1 MRWGKGSKSNPLT
14 VFQPPLVYRKTAMKT
29 LKEYLK
35 IESVLKMT
43 LNDSQVRQIQSYQKS
58 IKEKDIKP
66 LAVKDLHITL
76 LDGNEWKKIRNE
88 YKGKE
93 LKEIDFNITFGKP
106 QRIEGENGRVSYYSK
121 IIQQKQMNEYVKG
134 LVGVVN
140 RGRVYHVSI
149 GNRTGKGGDSVKE
162 VT

>member
-1 MRWGKGSKSNPLT
+1 
-14 VFQPPLVYRKTAMKT
+14 MKT

-43 LNDSQVRQIQSYQKS
+43 LNDSQVRQIQSYQKT
-58 IKEKDIKP
+58 IPDKDIKP
-66 LAVKDLHITL
+66 LAVKDLHVTL
-76 LDGNEWKKIRNE
+76 LDGNEWKSIRNQ
-88 YKGKE
+88 YRDKE
-93 LKEIDFNITFGKP
+93 LKKIDFNITFEKP

-121 IIQQKQMNEYVKG
+121 ITQQKQMHDYVKG

-149 GNRTGKGGDSVKE
+149 GNRTGKGGDSVRE

>member
-1 MRWGKGSKSNPLT
+1 
-14 VFQPPLVYRKTAMKT
+14 MKT
-29 LKEYLK
+29 LKEFLK

-43 LNDSQVRQIQSYQKS
+43 LNADQTKQIQKQQKS
-58 IKEKDIKP
+58 ITEKDIKP
-66 LAVKDLHITL
+66 LATKDLHITL
-76 LDGNEWKKIRNE
+76 LSGNEWKRVRGE

-93 LKEIDFNITFGKP
+93 LKEIDFNITFEKP

-121 IIQQKQMNEYVKG
+121 ITQQKQMNDYVKE

-149 GNRTGKGGDSVKE
+149 GNKTGRVGDSVKE
-162 VT
+162 VK

>member
-1 MRWGKGSKSNPLT
+1 MI
-14 VFQPPLVYRKTAMKT
+14 T

-43 LNDSQVRQIQSYQKS
+43 LNAAQTKQIQLFQKS
-58 IKEKDIKP
+58 ITEKDIKP
-66 LAVKDLHITL
+66 LATKDLHITL
-76 LDGNEWKKIRNE
+76 LSGNEWKRIRGE

-93 LKEIDFNITFGKP
+93 LKDVDFNITFEKP
-106 QRIEGENGRVSYYSK
+106 QRIEGSDGRVSYYSK
-121 IIQQKQMNEYVKG
+121 IIQQKQMNDYVKE

-149 GNRTGKGGDSVKE
+149 GNKTGRVGDSVRE
-162 VT
+162 VK

>member
-1 MRWGKGSKSNPLT
+1 
-14 VFQPPLVYRKTAMKT
+14 MKT

-58 IKEKDIKP
+58 IPDKDIKP

-93 LKEIDFNITFGKP
+93 LKEVDFNITFGKP

-121 IIQQKQMNEYVKG
+121 IIQQKQMHDYVKG

-140 RGRVYHVSI
+140 RGRVYHVSM
-149 GNRTGKGGDSVKE
+149 GNRTGKAGDSVRE

>member
-1 MRWGKGSKSNPLT
+1 MI
-14 VFQPPLVYRKTAMKT
+14 T

-43 LNDSQVRQIQSYQKS
+43 LNAAQTKEIQKQQKS
-58 IKEKDIKP
+58 ITEKDIKP
-66 LAVKDLHITL
+66 LATKDLHITL
-76 LDGNEWKKIRNE
+76 LSGNEWKRVKGE

-93 LKEIDFNITFGKP
+93 LKDVDFNITFESPK
-106 QRIEGENGRVSYYSK
+106 RIEGSDGRVSYYSK
-121 IIQQKQMNEYVKG
+121 IIQQKQMNDYVKE

-149 GNRTGKGGDSVKE
+149 GNKTGRVGDSVGE
-162 VT
+162 VV

>member
-1 MRWGKGSKSNPLT
+1 
-14 VFQPPLVYRKTAMKT
+14 MKT
-29 LKEYLK
+29 LKEFLK

-43 LNDSQVRQIQSYQKS
+43 LNDSQVKQIQMFQKS
-58 IKEKDIKP
+58 ITDKDIKP

-76 LDGNEWKKIRNE
+76 VDGNEWKSIRNE

-93 LKEIDFNITFGKP
+93 LKDVDFNITFEKP
-106 QRIEGENGRVSYYSK
+106 QRIEGLNGRVSYYSK
-121 IIQQKQMNEYVKG
+121 ITQQKQMNDYVKE

-149 GNRTGKGGDSVKE
+149 GNRTGRVGDSVKE
-162 VT
+162 VK

>member
-1 MRWGKGSKSNPLT
+1 MGKGVPRPNPLT
-14 VFQPPLVYRKTAMKT
+14 VFHAILYRGKMKT

-43 LNDSQVRQIQSYQKS
+43 LNDSQTRQIQIFQKS
-58 IKEKDIKP
+58 ITDKDIKP

-76 LDGNEWKKIRNE
+76 VDGNEWKRVKGE

-93 LKEIDFNITFGKP
+93 LKDVDFNITFEKP
-106 QRIEGENGRVSYYSK
+106 QRIEGPEGRVSYYSK
-121 IIQQKQMNEYVKG
+121 ITQQKQMNDYVKE

-149 GNRTGKGGDSVKE
+149 GNRTGRVGDSVRE

>member
-1 MRWGKGSKSNPLT
+1 
-14 VFQPPLVYRKTAMKT
+14 MKT

-43 LNDSQVRQIQSYQKS
+43 LNDSHVRQIQSYQKT
-58 IKEKDIKP
+58 IPDKDIKP

-88 YKGKE
+88 YKGEE
-93 LKEIDFNITFGKP
+93 LKEIDFNITFEKP
-106 QRIEGENGRVSYYSK
+106 KRIEGENGRVSYYSK
-121 IIQQKQMNEYVKG
+121 IIQQKQMNDYVKK
-134 LVGVVN
+134 LVGIVN
-140 RGRVYHVSI
+140 KGRVYHVSI
-149 GNRTGKGGDSVKE
+149 GNKTRRIGDSVRE

>member
-1 MRWGKGSKSNPLT
+1 
-14 VFQPPLVYRKTAMKT
+14 MKT

-58 IKEKDIKP
+58 IPDKDIKP

-76 LDGNEWKKIRNE
+76 IDGNEWKKIRNE

-93 LKEIDFNITFGKP
+93 LKEIDFNITFEKP
-106 QRIEGENGRVSYYSK
+106 KRIEGENGRVSYYSK
-121 IIQQKQMNEYVKG
+121 ITQQKQMNEYVKG

-149 GNRTGKGGDSVKE
+149 GNRTGKGGDSVRE

>member
-1 MRWGKGSKSNPLT
+1 
-14 VFQPPLVYRKTAMKT
+14 MKT

-43 LNDSQVRQIQSYQKS
+43 LNAAQTKQIQSYQKS
-58 IKEKDIKP
+58 ITDKDIKP
-66 LAVKDLHITL
+66 LAVKDLHVTL
-76 LDGNEWKKIRNE
+76 IDGNEWKSIRNQ
-88 YKGKE
+88 YRDKE
-93 LKEIDFNITFGKP
+93 LKEIDFNITFEKP

-121 IIQQKQMNEYVKG
+121 ITQQKQMHDYVKG

-140 RGRVYHVSI
+140 RNRVYHVSI
-149 GNRTGKGGDSVKE
+149 GNRTGRVGDSVRE

>member
-1 MRWGKGSKSNPLT
+1 
-14 VFQPPLVYRKTAMKT
+14 MKT

-43 LNDSQVRQIQSYQKS
+43 LNDSQTRQIQMFQKS
-58 IKEKDIKP
+58 ITDKDIKP

-76 LDGNEWKKIRNE
+76 VDGNEWKRVKGE

-93 LKEIDFNITFGKP
+93 LKDVDFNITFEKP
-106 QRIEGENGRVSYYSK
+106 QRIEGPNGRVSYYSK
-121 IIQQKQMNEYVKG
+121 ITQQKQMNDYVKSI
-134 LVGVVN
+134 VGVVN

-149 GNRTGKGGDSVKE
+149 GNRTGRIGDSVRE
-162 VT
+162 VK

>member
-1 MRWGKGSKSNPLT
+1 
-14 VFQPPLVYRKTAMKT
+14 MKT

-43 LNDSQVRQIQSYQKS
+43 LNDSQVRKIQSYQKS
-58 IKEKDIKP
+58 ITDKDIKLLP
-66 LAVKDLHITL
+66 TKDLHITL
-76 LDGNEWKKIRNE
+76 LSGNEWKSIRRE
-88 YKGKE
+88 YKDKE
-93 LKEIDFNITFGKP
+93 LKEMDFNITFEKP

-121 IIQQKQMNEYVKG
+121 ITQQKQMHDYVKG

-140 RGRVYHVSI
+140 KGRVYHVSI
-149 GNRTGKGGDSVKE
+149 GNRTGRVGDSVRD

>member
-1 MRWGKGSKSNPLT
+1 
-14 VFQPPLVYRKTAMKT
+14 MKT

-43 LNDSQVRQIQSYQKS
+43 LNDSQTRQIQMFQKS
-58 IKEKDIKP
+58 ITDKDIKP

-76 LDGNEWKKIRNE
+76 VDGNEWKRVKGE

-93 LKEIDFNITFGKP
+93 LKDVDFNITFEKP
-106 QRIEGENGRVSYYSK
+106 QRIEGPNGRVSYYSK
-121 IIQQKQMNEYVKG
+121 ITQQKQMNDYVKE

-140 RGRVYHVSI
+140 RGRGYHVSI
-149 GNRTGKGGDSVKE
+149 GNRTGRIGDSVRE
-162 VT
+162 VK

>member
-1 MRWGKGSKSNPLT
+1 
-14 VFQPPLVYRKTAMKT
+14 MKT

-43 LNDSQVRQIQSYQKS
+43 LNDSQVRQIQSYQKT
-58 IKEKDIKP
+58 IPDKDIKP

-140 RGRVYHVSI
+140 RNRVYHVSI
-149 GNRTGKGGDSVKE
+149 GNRTGRVGDSVRE
-162 VT
+162 VK

>member
-1 MRWGKGSKSNPLT
+1 
-14 VFQPPLVYRKTAMKT
+14 MKT

-43 LNDSQVRQIQSYQKS
+43 LNDSQTRQIQMFQKS
-58 IKEKDIKP
+58 ITDKDIKP

-76 LDGNEWKKIRNE
+76 VDGNEWKRVKGE

-93 LKEIDFNITFGKP
+93 LKDVDFNITFEKP
-106 QRIEGENGRVSYYSK
+106 QRIEGPEGRVSYYSK
-121 IIQQKQMNEYVKG
+121 ITQQKQMNDYVKE

-149 GNRTGKGGDSVKE
+149 GNRTGRVGDSVRE

>member
-1 MRWGKGSKSNPLT
+1 
-14 VFQPPLVYRKTAMKT
+14 MKT

-58 IKEKDIKP
+58 IPDKDIKP
-66 LAVKDLHITL
+66 LAVKDLHVTL
-76 LDGNEWKKIRNE
+76 IDGNEWKKVRNE
-88 YKGKE
+88 YKDKE
-93 LKEIDFNITFGKP
+93 LEEIDFNITFEKP
-106 QRIEGENGRVSYYSK
+106 KRIEGENGRVSYYSK
-121 IIQQKQMNEYVKG
+121 ITQQKQMNEYVKG

-149 GNRTGKGGDSVKE
+149 GNRTGKVGDSVRE
-162 VT
+162 VS

>member
-1 MRWGKGSKSNPLT
+1 MI
-14 VFQPPLVYRKTAMKT
+14 T

-43 LNDSQVRQIQSYQKS
+43 LNAAQTKQIQLFQKS
-58 IKEKDIKP
+58 IKDEDIKP
-66 LAVKDLHITL
+66 LATKDLHITL
-76 LDGNEWKKIRNE
+76 LSGNEWKRVKGE

-93 LKEIDFNITFGKP
+93 LKDVDFNITFESP
-106 QRIEGENGRVSYYSK
+106 QRIEGSDGRVSYYSK
-121 IIQQKQMNEYVKG
+121 IIQQKQMNDYVKG

-149 GNRTGKGGDSVKE
+149 GNKTGRVGDSVGE